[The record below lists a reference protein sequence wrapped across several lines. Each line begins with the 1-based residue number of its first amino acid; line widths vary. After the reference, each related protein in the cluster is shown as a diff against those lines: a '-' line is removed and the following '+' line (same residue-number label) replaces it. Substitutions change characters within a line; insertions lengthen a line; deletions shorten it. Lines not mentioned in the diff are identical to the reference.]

1 LTKKIKEERRERK
14 TKLTKN
20 KRKEKKNFFFKNLFI
35 LGMWRIHLIFFF
47 LAGVK
52 FQKKWEKKNK
62 HFKVQLIN

>member
-20 KRKEKKNFFFKNLFI
+20 KRKEKKNFFFQKFI
-35 LGMWRIHLIFFF
+35 YFRNVAYSSHFYF

-52 FQKKWEKKNK
+52 LKKKRKKK
-62 HFKVQLIN
+62 K